1 MASANLELVRSIFA
15 TWERGEF
22 GLADF
27 ADADLEFV
35 RADGPAP
42 GSWRGF
48 ANIAR
53 AMREALSAW
62 DEFRLKAE
70 GYRELDGERVLVFVT
85 VSGRGKR
92 SGIDASLLGA
102 NAAEVFHL
110 RDGKVTRIITY
121 YDRSRALADLG
132 LDPQAGAA

>member
-1 MASANLELVRSIFA
+1 MQSANVDLVRSIFA
-15 TWERGEF
+15 AWERGQF
-22 GLADF
+22 DLADF

-62 DEFRLKAE
+62 DDFRLKAE
-70 GYRELDGERVLVFVT
+70 GYRQLDEERVLVFVT
-85 VSGRGKR
+85 ASGRGKR
-92 SGIDASLLGA
+92 SGIDATLLGS
-102 NAAEVFHL
+102 NAAQVFHL

-121 YDRSRALADLG
+121 YDRGRAFADLG
-132 LDPQAGAA
+132 LNSEPG